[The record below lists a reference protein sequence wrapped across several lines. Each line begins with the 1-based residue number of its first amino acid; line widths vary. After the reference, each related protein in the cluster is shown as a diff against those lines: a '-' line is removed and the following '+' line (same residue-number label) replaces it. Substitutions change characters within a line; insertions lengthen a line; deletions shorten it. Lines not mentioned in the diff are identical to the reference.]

1 VVTSCAS
8 SFGDVGGSDPMPM
21 NAWGQDGHCGGHVYG
36 IDYRLGRR
44 IAPDPECGMP
54 GLVQLSTPA
63 FVACVALLV
72 TVVGLWL
79 RPVWLWLVPLVVAC
93 AAATSA
99 GIMTAP
105 AGIWLVLL
113 ALALG
118 TYRRTGARW
127 IRVCAVVVIAAVV
140 LLLAV
145 HAMPGF
151 HNPVVVERVEPFRDA
166 VGPVPYRQY
175 VNFDKTL
182 AGVLVLAWGV
192 PLIRSL
198 DEWFA
203 MLRRTAPVVLV
214 TLATL
219 IIASLTLGHGWFEP
233 RWTPVFWVWAPI
245 NLLTTCVSEE
255 AFFRGFLQREVGLAL
270 GERRH
275 AQAIAVAISA
285 VLFGLAHVAGGW
297 RYVLLATLAGAG
309 YAIAFRRTGR
319 VEAAILTHFAVNATH
334 FLLFTYPLPA

>member
-1 VVTSCAS
+1 
-8 SFGDVGGSDPMPM
+8 
-21 NAWGQDGHCGGHVYG
+21 
-36 IDYRLGRR
+36 
-44 IAPDPECGMP
+44 MP
-54 GLVQLSTPA
+54 GLVLLPAPA

-72 TVVGLWL
+72 TVVSLWL
-79 RPVWLWLVPLVVAC
+79 RPAWLWLVPLAVAC

-99 GIMTAP
+99 GILTGP

-118 TYRRTGARW
+118 IYRRTSAHTV
-127 IRVCAVVVIAAVV
+127 RVCAVIAIAVIV

-145 HAMPGF
+145 HAAPGF
-151 HNPVVVERVEPFRDA
+151 HNPVVVERVLPFGDS

-182 AGVLVLAWGV
+182 AGVLVLARGV
-192 PLIRSL
+192 PLLRSR

-203 MLRRTAPVVLV
+203 TLRTTAPVVLV
-214 TLATL
+214 TLAAL
-219 IIASLTLGHGWFEP
+219 IVVSLALGHGWFEP
-233 RWTPVFWVWAPI
+233 RWAPVFWVWATI

-255 AFFRGFLQREVGLAL
+255 AFFRAFLQREIGLAL
-270 GERRH
+270 GEHRH
-275 AQAIAVAISA
+275 AAAIAVAISA
-285 VLFGLAHVAGGW
+285 VLFGAAHLAGGW

-309 YAIAFRRTGR
+309 YAIAFQRTRR

-334 FLLFTYPLPA
+334 FLLFTYPVAG